1 MLAKNSNISIKFKDY
16 LNKNP
21 FNEAIPWLG
30 GDLQTLR
37 DTFIFDISQAK
48 KEKKILL
55 PINNI
60 LSGKFDGDYLL
71 GFLEF
76 PENLDCLK
84 GIVLITHGLG
94 GSTRRFGLKRIAR
107 KLVNNGFGV
116 LKLNLRGAGSARYLA
131 KGNYSAR
138 CSNDII
144 LGLKNFRQLLNSEF
158 KDSLKNKEDLPIFG
172 VGLSLGGTILINA
185 CLDYNSNNSRK
196 LVDGLAC
203 VSSPLDLISC
213 SNCIERPRN
222 FLYQKWLMHRLKRQL
237 LDGYINEG
245 ILFPKSKLSKKIQ
258 GLTTIGEFDA
268 KFTAPSWGF
277 KSLEEYYYESSPIF
291 RIKKLIKNLP
301 PTLLVHAKDDPWV
314 PYESTLNLKNSL
326 NESFDKLTILIT
338 NKGGHNGFHS
348 NNGCWSDEAVKN
360 WLLSL

>member
-1 MLAKNSNISIKFKDY
+1 MAKNSNISFKFSDY

-21 FNEAIPWLG
+21 FNEAIPWVG

-37 DTFIFDISQAK
+37 DTFIFYGLQAK
-48 KEKKILL
+48 KDKKILL

-60 LSGKFDGDYLL
+60 LSEKFEGDYLL
-71 GFLEF
+71 GFLEL
-76 PENLDCLK
+76 PEKFDSLR

-94 GSTRRFGLKRIAR
+94 GSTKRFGLKRIAR

-144 LGLKNFRQLLNSEF
+144 SALKFFRKLINSEF
-158 KDSLKNKEDLPIFG
+158 KYFLNNKDEIPIFG
-172 VGLSLGGTILINA
+172 VGLSLGGTILLNA
-185 CLDYNSNNSRK
+185 CLDYNSDKSRK
-196 LVDGLAC
+196 LLDGLAC

-222 FLYQKWLMHRLKRQL
+222 FLYQKWLIHRLKRQL
-237 LDGYINEG
+237 WDGYRNEG
-245 ILFPKSKLSKKIQ
+245 ILLLKSKLSKKIK
-258 GLTTIGEFDA
+258 GLKTIGEFDA
-268 KFTAPSWGF
+268 EFTAPSWGF
-277 KSLEEYYYESSPIF
+277 KSLKDYYYQASPIF
-291 RIKKLIKNLP
+291 RIQKLIKNLP
-301 PTLLVHAKDDPWV
+301 PTLLIHSKDDPWV
-314 PYESTLNLKNSL
+314 PYKATLNLKNSV
-326 NESFDKLTILIT
+326 NESLDKLTILIT

-348 NNGCWSDEAVKN
+348 KDGCWSDEAVKS
-360 WLLSL
+360 WLLSI

>member
-1 MLAKNSNISIKFKDY
+1 MAKSRNISSKFSDY

-21 FNEAIPWLG
+21 FNESFPWLG

-37 DTFIFDISQAK
+37 DTFVFDIPQLK
-48 KEKKILL
+48 RNKKILL

-71 GFLEF
+71 GFLEL
-76 PENLDCLK
+76 PEKFISLK

-94 GSTRRFGLKRIAR
+94 GSSKRFGLRRIAK
-107 KLVNNGFGV
+107 KLVNNGYGV

-144 LGLKNFRQLLNSEF
+144 SALRFFRKLLNYEL
-158 KDSLKNKEDLPIFG
+158 KDFLHNQEDIPIFG

-185 CLDYNSNNSRK
+185 CLDYTSDNSKK
-196 LVDGLAC
+196 LIDGLAC
-203 VSSPLDLISC
+203 VSSPLDLILC

-222 FLYQKWLMHRLKRQL
+222 FLYQKWLIQRLKRQL
-237 LDGYINEG
+237 WDGYINEG
-245 ILFPKSKLSKKIQ
+245 IELSKSKLSKKIK
-258 GLTTIGEFDA
+258 GLKTIGEFDS

-277 KSLEEYYYESSPIF
+277 KSLEDYYHQSSPIF
-291 RIKKLIKNLP
+291 RIQKLKKNLP
-301 PTLLVHAKDDPWV
+301 PTLLIHAKDDPWV

-326 NESFDKLTILIT
+326 SESLDKLNILIT

-348 NNGCWSDEAVKN
+348 NYGCWSDEAVKN
-360 WLLSL
+360 WLLTF

>member
-1 MLAKNSNISIKFKDY
+1 MAINSNLSFKFSDY
-16 LNKNP
+16 INKRP
-21 FNEAIPWLG
+21 FKQAFPWIG

-37 DTFIFDISQAK
+37 DTFIFDLLQAK
-48 KEKKILL
+48 TNKKILL

-60 LSGKFDGDYLL
+60 LSEKFDGDYLL
-71 GFLEF
+71 GFLEL

-172 VGLSLGGTILINA
+172 VGLSLGGTILLNA
-185 CLDYNSNNSRK
+185 CLDHSSKKSSRK
-196 LVDGLAC
+196 LLDGLAC
-203 VSSPLDLISC
+203 VSSPLDLLSC

-222 FLYQKWLMHRLKRQL
+222 FLYQKWLMQRLKRQL
-237 LDGYINEG
+237 WDGFKNEG
-245 ILFPKSKLSKKIQ
+245 ILFPKSSLSKKIK
-258 GLTTIGEFDA
+258 GLKTIGEFDA
-268 KFTAPSWGF
+268 NFTAPSWGF
-277 KSLEEYYYESSPIF
+277 KSLEDYYYQSSPIF
-291 RIKKLIKNLP
+291 RIQNLIKNLP
-301 PTLLVHAKDDPWV
+301 PTLLIHAKDDPWV
-314 PYESTLNLKNSL
+314 PYQSTLNLKNSL

>member
-1 MLAKNSNISIKFKDY
+1 MAINSNITFKFSNY
-16 LNKNP
+16 INKRP
-21 FNEAIPWLG
+21 FKQAFPWIG

-37 DTFIFDISQAK
+37 DTFIFDLLQVK
-48 KEKKILL
+48 TNKKILL

-60 LSGKFDGDYLL
+60 LSEKFEGDYLL
-71 GFLEF
+71 GFLEL
-76 PENLDCLK
+76 PENFNCFK

-94 GSTRRFGLKRIAR
+94 GSTKRFGLKRIAR

-144 LGLKNFRQLLNSEF
+144 LALKNFRQILNSEF
-158 KDSLKNKEDLPIFG
+158 KDSIKNKEDIPIFG
-172 VGLSLGGTILINA
+172 VGLSLGGTILLNA
-185 CLDYNSNNSRK
+185 CLDFSSKNSRK
-196 LVDGLAC
+196 LLDGLAC
-203 VSSPLDLISC
+203 VSSPLDLLSC

-237 LDGYINEG
+237 WDGFKNEG
-245 ILFPKSKLSKKIQ
+245 ILLPKSSLSKRIK
-258 GLTTIGEFDA
+258 GLKTIGEFDA
-268 KFTAPSWGF
+268 NFTAPSWGF
-277 KSLEEYYYESSPIF
+277 KSLEDYYYQSSPIF
-291 RIKKLIKNLP
+291 RIQNLIKNLP
-301 PTLLVHAKDDPWV
+301 PTLLIHAKDDPWV
-314 PYESTLNLKNSL
+314 PYQSTLNLKNSL

-348 NNGCWSDEAVKN
+348 KNGCWSDEAVKN